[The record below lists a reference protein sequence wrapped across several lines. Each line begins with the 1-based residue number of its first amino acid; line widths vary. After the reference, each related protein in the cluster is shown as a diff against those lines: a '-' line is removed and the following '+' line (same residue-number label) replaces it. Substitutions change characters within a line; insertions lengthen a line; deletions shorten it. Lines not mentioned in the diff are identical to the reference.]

1 MATLRRVFAAVDAG
15 FEAQV
20 LWRGA
25 GLDRLVDA
33 DHARL
38 APVSPP
44 IGCVGIAGIL
54 FLSRRPTRST
64 GSVGRST
71 SLGAG
76 EKAEPRSSKRSR
88 PALRRSRR
96 PFGSS
101 TKRSGW
107 CAIASPASGS
117 VGSRDPS
124 DACWCYRTTP
134 QRAVPWRDTP
144 PPSTSPCP
152 RGAPLFADGC
162 ASRRE
167 IWPGSCSWIPVRASS
182 WTRPDS
188 ACAPPPPDIAEGD
201 ARSASLGARAPPT
214 TQGDRRGRA
223 AGLTDPSIAWSD
235 IRRELAAGAART
247 PRERLTGR
255 RSPRPLRSPRR
266 DPHP

>member
-38 APVSPP
+38 A
-44 IGCVGIAGIL
+44 GIAADRL
-54 FLSRRPTRST
+54 RRYRWDPVLVETTYSIYGER
-64 GSVGRST
+64 GSIDVFGGRREGRAAVVEEIKT
-71 SLGAG
+71 SLASIEATLRKLD
-76 EKAEPRSSKRSR
+76 EKA
-88 PALRRSRR
+88 RR
-96 PFGSS
+96 
-101 TKRSGW
+101 
-107 CAIASPASGS
+107 CAIASRASGS

-124 DACWCYRTTP
+124 DASWCYRTTP
-134 QRAVPWRDTP
+134 QRAVLWRDTP

-152 RGAPLFADGC
+152 RGAPMFADGC

-167 IWPGSCSWIPVRASS
+167 IWPGSCSWIRVRASS

-201 ARSASLGARAPPT
+201 ARSASLGSRAPPT

-247 PRERLTGR
+247 PPERPTGR
-255 RSPRPLRSPRR
+255 RSPRLLRSPRR